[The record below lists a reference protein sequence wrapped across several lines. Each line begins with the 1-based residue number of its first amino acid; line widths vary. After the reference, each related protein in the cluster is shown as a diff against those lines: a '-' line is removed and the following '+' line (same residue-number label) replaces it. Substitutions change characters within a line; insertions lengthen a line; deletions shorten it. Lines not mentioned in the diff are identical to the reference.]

1 MLFIIKNDQLI
12 LYKENAETIGCLGL
26 RFFEKKRKKEKIKWK
41 KFKKGIWTKMTLNLS
56 EESLYLEEFNKKV
69 EWEKFPFL
77 ANQN

>member
-1 MLFIIKNDQLI
+1 MTSLFYIKKMRKQSDVWGWDFL
-12 LYKENAETIGCLGL
+12 K
-26 RFFEKKRKKEKIKWK
+26 KKRKKEKIKWK